1 MTYQQEIQKELQLY
15 SQRLENNTEKE
26 VLSRNV
32 QEHLDRTFQVLKIIE
47 DQRPEDYRQ
56 LIEYLYEEGRRF
68 GWSYS
73 ENSDEE
79 KRESDFWRLKDSI
92 LTIAQGMTVNERLYF
107 FGFLD
112 EYERLKPIQKSAR
125 EEIEV
130 KLFLK

>member
-1 MTYQQEIQKELQLY
+1 MTYQQKIKKELQLY
-15 SQRLENNTEKE
+15 SQRLGNNKEKE
-26 VLSRNV
+26 ALSTNA

-47 DQRPEDYRQ
+47 GQTPEDYRQ

-79 KRESDFWRLKDSI
+79 KRESDFWRLKDRI
-92 LTIAQGMTVNERLYF
+92 RTIAQGMTVNERLYF

-112 EYERLKPIQKSAR
+112 EYENLKPIQRSTR
-125 EEIEV
+125 EGIEV

>member
-1 MTYQQEIQKELQLY
+1 MNYQQEIQKELQLY
-15 SQRLENNTEKE
+15 SQCLENNTEKE
-26 VLSRNV
+26 VLSTNV
-32 QEHLDRTFQVLKIIE
+32 QEHLDRTFQIQKIIE
-47 DQRPEDYRQ
+47 GKRPEDYRQ

-73 ENSDEE
+73 ENSDQE
-79 KRESDFWRLKDSI
+79 KRESDFWRFKDRI
-92 LTIAQGMTVNERLYF
+92 RTIVEGMSVHERLYF

-112 EYERLKPIQKSAR
+112 EYENLKPIQRSAR